1 MSFELTNLT
10 SENYFSIESN
20 NKYMSVSQ
28 YKSFTE
34 CEAKALAEMSGDWE
48 MKKTIPLLVGSYVD
62 AHFEGTLDLFKAK
75 NPEIFTTKLIE
86 NDFTVAKFLEVGGGY
101 VTRNNT
107 LVSKRIKEAKE
118 THPEFFTLQSELKAD
133 FKQAEEI
140 IQRIE
145 RDKLFMD
152 YMAGEKQTIFTAEL
166 FGCKWKIKIDSY
178 FPDDKIVD
186 LKCMRSL
193 DRIMGISLVEHW
205 QYDLQMAVYSE
216 IERRAKLRERGLP
229 TYLAI
234 ATKED
239 VTNLEIVHVPE
250 YQRDERLEEVAKH
263 MPRILSVK
271 EGREK
276 PIRCGVC
283 DYCKYTK
290 VLTEPIEADLLGFS
304 EKEVS
309 LINGEIY

>member
-10 SENYFSIESN
+10 SENYFSKEASK
-20 NKYMSVSQ
+20 KYMSVSQ

-48 MKKTIPLLVGSYVD
+48 RKTSTALLVGSYVD

-75 NPEIFTTKLIE
+75 NPAIFTLK
-86 NDFTVAKFLEVGGGY
+86 G
-101 VTRNNT
+101 
-107 LVSKRIKEAKE
+107 
-118 THPEFFTLQSELKAD
+118 ELRAD
-133 FKQAEEI
+133 YKQAEEI

-166 FGCKWKIKIDSY
+166 FGCMWKIKIDSY

-271 EGREK
+271 EGREE
-276 PIRCGVC
+276 PVRCGVC
-283 DYCKYTK
+283 GYCKHTK